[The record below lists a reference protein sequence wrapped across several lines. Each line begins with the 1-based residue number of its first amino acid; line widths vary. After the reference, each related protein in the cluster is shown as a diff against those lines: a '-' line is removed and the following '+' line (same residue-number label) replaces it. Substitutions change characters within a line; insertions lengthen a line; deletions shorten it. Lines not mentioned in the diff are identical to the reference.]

1 MNMIV
6 SPHARKIALASARK
20 ARWVEKMKLL
30 EAQDERR
37 QAEAAIIHK
46 EWLRKRASDYNTWYR
61 LTFPGHGI
69 V

>member
-20 ARWVEKMKLL
+20 ARWVEKMKVL
-30 EAQDERR
+30 EAQDEIRK
-37 QAEAAIIHK
+37 AEAMAIHK
-46 EWLRKRASDYNTWYR
+46 AWLRKRANDYNAWYR